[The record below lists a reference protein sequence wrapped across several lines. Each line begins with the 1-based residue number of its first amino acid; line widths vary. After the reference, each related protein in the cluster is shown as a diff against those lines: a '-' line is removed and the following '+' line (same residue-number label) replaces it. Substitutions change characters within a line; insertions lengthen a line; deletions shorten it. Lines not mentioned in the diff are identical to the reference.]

1 MFCVNWQKSIFE
13 SCCVWLFIFFKFT
26 CNLLWIWV
34 CREICIFSSVTIVNH
49 WFPKMGKPSKNHRCR
64 WLIPPK
70 TINGDGEKFSK
81 TIAIPSLR
89 KYDHRHSIATKN
101 WPSFQS
107 TYASKNSQISEDI
120 ERYCCINKIPSNNWF
135 LYRYVQVCLYM
146 ESAQKK
152 WKASFVLQIKGSDKM
167 RKEEISRMKGR
178 IYELAEINDLLVTAE
193 SLDT

>member
-107 TYASKNSQISEDI
+107 NCEIWVALQETES
-120 ERYCCINKIPSNNWF
+120 INKLFTQLSWNWPRI
-135 LYRYVQVCLYM
+135 LLIWPWQKCCL
-146 ESAQKK
+146 
-152 WKASFVLQIKGSDKM
+152 LQNWIFSHFYQHQWGAKVEGNTKGSNASCNMVAQFIFSYK
-167 RKEEISRMKGR
+167 RM
-178 IYELAEINDLLVTAE
+178 LPAM
-193 SLDT
+193 